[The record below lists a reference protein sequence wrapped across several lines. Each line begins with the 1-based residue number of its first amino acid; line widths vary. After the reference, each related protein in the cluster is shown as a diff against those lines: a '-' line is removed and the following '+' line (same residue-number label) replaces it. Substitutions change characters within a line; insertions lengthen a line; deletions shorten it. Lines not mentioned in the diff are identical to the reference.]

1 MSLVGMLCV
10 LTFYKMPDTK
20 GKPIPDTMADIMQ
33 QELVFKTSVFKL
45 KTTLFCKF
53 YFFLSFINFIYQKT
67 SV

>member
-33 QELVFKTSVFKL
+33 QE
-45 KTTLFCKF
+45 
-53 YFFLSFINFIYQKT
+53 
-67 SV
+67 